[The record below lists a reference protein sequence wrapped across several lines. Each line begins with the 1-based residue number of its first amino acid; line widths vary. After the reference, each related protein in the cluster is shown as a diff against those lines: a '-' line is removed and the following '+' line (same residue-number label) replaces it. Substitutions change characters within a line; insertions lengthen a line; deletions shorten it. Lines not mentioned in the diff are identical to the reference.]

1 MKNLSRA
8 RERERVYINSYEMK
22 SLKCTIWFPPCEIS
36 RLCVHLSPVSSYHRI
51 ISIVEFRQFRSE
63 TRMARACK
71 RCAFDWT
78 DSREIRCRVFFNASH
93 ADSIA
98 DSRLIENKRLAAN
111 LDRVLGMWKR
121 HKTTNIEM
129 FGILKI
135 FSHAIVIPK
144 RCTQSLSK
152 NANRASFFVALKEGK
167 RKKLKG
173 REIEP
178 GNRWRRIIARK
189 GNFTQF
195 VQE

>member
-1 MKNLSRA
+1 MKWSLWNAQRNFLLA
-8 RERERVYINSYEMK
+8 KYHACVYIY
-22 SLKCTIWFPPCEIS
+22 LPYY
-36 RLCVHLSPVSSYHRI
+36 HHRI

-93 ADSIA
+93 DSIA

-111 LDRVLGMWKR
+111 LDRVLEMWKR

-135 FSHAIVIPK
+135 FSHAIVIPE

-178 GNRWRRIIARK
+178 GNRWRRITARK

-195 VQE
+195 VHE